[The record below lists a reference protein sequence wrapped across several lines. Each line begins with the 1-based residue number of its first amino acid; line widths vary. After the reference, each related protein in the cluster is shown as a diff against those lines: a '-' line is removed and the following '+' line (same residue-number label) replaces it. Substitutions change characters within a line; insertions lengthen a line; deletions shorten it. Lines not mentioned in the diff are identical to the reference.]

1 MSRVNRGRF
10 VTITGMMTKSR
21 SHLQQVHKATCHLL
35 ANDCCNGF
43 HVATAKDR
51 NEKTL
56 QR

>member
-43 HVATAKDR
+43 HVATAEDR